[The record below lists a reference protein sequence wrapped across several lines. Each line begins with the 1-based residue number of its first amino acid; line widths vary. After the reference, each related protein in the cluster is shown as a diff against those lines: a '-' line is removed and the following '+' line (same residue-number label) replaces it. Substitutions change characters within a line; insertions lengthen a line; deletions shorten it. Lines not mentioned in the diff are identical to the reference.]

1 MKIPSAWD
9 IEFELELTRK
19 LPSWQLAF
27 IFLGDD
33 MQEDNGHQLPVVLCR
48 DDGYEHN
55 YHHISKGTVVAFI
68 FCQYLS

>member
-1 MKIPSAWD
+1 
-9 IEFELELTRK
+9 
-19 LPSWQLAF
+19 
-27 IFLGDD
+27 